1 MKFRS
6 FAVLVAC
13 ATSAFTVFGADPE
26 NPYKRSK
33 VGDSATYK
41 VTLKIAQINIE
52 GTLTQTVIAKDES
65 KVKVK
70 TTGTVGGG
78 DIQPQEQDIDLTK
91 PFDPTKVPGNPAGA
105 NVKVEKTKDGT
116 ERVKAG
122 SKEYECKWESFKLQ
136 ASAMGMEFESVIKV
150 WQGKDMAIPMV
161 KMEMSGEV
169 GGQRI
174 DILLELADAAS
185 PVPVAPKK

>member
-1 MKFRS
+1 MKFRV
-6 FAVLVAC
+6 FAILIAF
-13 ATSAFTVFGADPE
+13 AAAPFAAFSADEE
-26 NPYKRSK
+26 NPYKRAK

-41 VTLKIAQINIE
+41 ITLKIAQINID
-52 GTLTQTVIAKDES
+52 GTLTQTIVSKDDQ

-78 DIQPQEQDIDLTK
+78 DIAPQEQEIDLTK

-116 ERVKAG
+116 EKVKAG
-122 SKEYECKWESFKLQ
+122 TKEYECKWESFKLQ
-136 ASAMGMEFESVIKV
+136 ASAMGMDFESTIKV
-150 WQGKDMAIPMV
+150 WQSKNLAIPMV

-169 GGQRI
+169 SGQRI
-174 DILLELADAAS
+174 DILLELMDAAS
-185 PVPVAPKK
+185 TPPVPPKK